1 MNIYSKRTPSHVFR
15 KIYEDHFGII
25 PKDSDGRSYDIHHID
40 GDHSNNDPSNLK
52 AVTIQE
58 HYNIHYAQRDY
69 YACYLMAIQRMNK
82 TPEEI
87 SKLSKTVQHT
97 RVKEGSHPWQRR
109 PNGTSQA
116 SDKVIAGTHNFL
128 GGDIQKASNRKR
140 VAEGTHP
147 FLGSSVNQKLLDSG
161 NHSSQIIKTCL
172 HCNKTL
178 SIGPFTRWHG
188 DKCKKKMLT

>member
-40 GDHSNNDPSNLK
+40 GDHSKNDPSNLK

-58 HYNIHYAQRDY
+58 HYDIHYAQQDY

-87 SKLSKTVQHT
+87 SKLSKKVQHN

-109 PNGTSQA
+109 PDGTSQA
-116 SDKVIAGTHNFL
+116 SDKVIAGKHNF
-128 GGDIQKASNRKR
+128 SKR
-140 VAEGTHP
+140 ADGTSLALDRAKNGTSP
-147 FLGSSVNQKLLDSG
+147 FLGASVNQKLLDSG

-188 DKCKKKMLT
+188 EKCKKKMLP